1 MSVAQRKDN
10 HIAQCLKDPAID
22 RLCAGFDQ
30 IRLVHRALPELDFD
44 QVDTSITFLGKKL
57 SFPFMLSSMT
67 GGTSK
72 ETITINQNLAKAAEE
87 CKVAL
92 SVGSQRVMSEDKKA
106 EKSFKL
112 REFAPSVPLIA
123 NLGAVQ
129 LNYGFGLTECEK
141 AVKVLDADALFLHL
155 NPLQEVIQK
164 DGNRNFADL
173 SHKIKSLRSKLEV
186 PLMIKETGCG
196 LSESDYQLLI
206 NCGIRYI
213 DVAGRGGTSWSRI
226 EHLCNDDGGGNLGLC
241 FQDWGLTAIESI
253 AQAEKFKNQLF
264 LIAGGG
270 IRSGIDLAKA
280 ISLGASMG
288 SAALPFLK
296 AALEGKEAVVKLIEE
311 YREQFKVALFLTG
324 MGDARELIGNKKA
337 RIE

>member
-1 MSVAQRKDN
+1 MSVAQRKDD
-10 HIAQCLKDPAID
+10 HIEQCLKDMEID
-22 RLCAGFDQ
+22 RKSSGLDD
-30 IRLVHRALPELDFD
+30 IKLPHRALPELDFN

-67 GGTSK
+67 GGTSQ
-72 ETITINQNLAKAAEE
+72 ETITINQNLAMAAQE

-92 SVGSQRVMSEDKKA
+92 AVGSQRVMFEDKKA

-112 REFAPSVPLIA
+112 RDLAPSVPLIA

-129 LNYGFGLTECEK
+129 LNYGFGIDECRK
-141 AVKVLDADALFLHL
+141 AVEILDADALFLHL

-164 DGNRNFADL
+164 GGDRNFSDL
-173 SHKIKSLRSKLEV
+173 AEKIKKIRRDLEV

-196 LSESDYQLLI
+196 LSASDYKILL

-226 EHLCNDDGGGNLGLC
+226 EHLCNKDDSNLGLD
-241 FQDWGLTAIESI
+241 FQDWGFTTAETLME
-253 AQAEKFKNQLF
+253 AKPFKNQLF

-270 IRSGIDLAKA
+270 IRSGIDLVKA
-280 ISLGASMG
+280 MSLGASMG

-296 AALEGKEAVVKLIEE
+296 TALKGKDAVVKLIEE
-311 YREQFKVALFLTG
+311 YREQFKIALFLTG
-324 MGDARELIGNKKA
+324 NKNV
-337 RIE
+337 RIQN

>member
-1 MSVAQRKDN
+1 MSVAKRKDA
-10 HIAQCLKDPAID
+10 HIEKCLNDPDID
-22 RLCAGFDQ
+22 RRDSGFGD
-30 IRLVHRALPELDFD
+30 IELVHRALPELDFD

-57 SFPFMLSSMT
+57 SFPFMLSAMT
-67 GGTSK
+67 GGTSNQ
-72 ETITINQNLAKAAEE
+72 TITINRNLAQAAEE

-92 SVGSQRVMSEDKKA
+92 AVGSQRVMFEDKKA

-129 LNYGFGLTECEK
+129 LNYGFGLEECRK

-155 NPLQEVIQK
+155 NPLQEVIQHRG
-164 DGNRNFADL
+164 DRNFAYLAD
-173 SHKIKSLRSKLEV
+173 KIKSIRAKLEV

-196 LSESDYQLLI
+196 MSRDDYQLLI
-206 NCGIRYI
+206 NCGIKYI

-226 EHLCNDDGGGNLGLC
+226 EHLCNKDESNLGLA
-241 FQDWGLTAIESI
+241 FQDWGLTTAESLEE
-253 AQAEKFKNQLF
+253 AEPFMDKLF

-280 ISLGASMG
+280 MGLGARMG

-296 AALEGKEAVVKLIEE
+296 AALESKYEVVKLIEE
-311 YREQFKVALFLTG
+311 YREQFKIALFLTG
-324 MGDARELIGNKKA
+324 NKDVRMNNDKH
-337 RIE
+337 RNR

>member
-1 MSVAQRKDN
+1 MSVAQRKDD
-10 HIAQCLKDPAID
+10 HIAQCLKDPAVD
-22 RLCAGFDQ
+22 RNQACFDQ
-30 IRLVHRALPELDFD
+30 IRLVHRALPELNFD
-44 QVDTSITFLGKKL
+44 QVDTSTTFLGKKL

-72 ETITINQNLAKAAEE
+72 ETIKINQNLAKAAEE

-92 SVGSQRVMSEDKKA
+92 AVGSQRVMFEDKKA
-106 EKSFKL
+106 EKSFRL

-129 LNYGFGLTECEK
+129 LNYGFGLKECQK
-141 AVKVLDADALFLHL
+141 AVEVLDADALFLHL

-164 DGNRNFADL
+164 GGDRNFENL
-173 SHKIKSLRSKLEV
+173 SDKIKSIRAKLEV

-196 LSESDYQLLI
+196 FSKADYQLLI

-226 EHLCNDDGGGNLGLC
+226 EHLCSKDDSSLGLD
-241 FQDWGLTAIESI
+241 FQDWGLTTAESLQ
-253 AQAEKFKNQLF
+253 QAEPFRKQLF

-280 ISLGASMG
+280 MSLGASMG

-296 AALEGKEAVVKLIEE
+296 AALESKDAVVKLIEE
-311 YREQFKVALFLTG
+311 YREQFKIALFLTG
-324 MGDARELIGNKKA
+324 NKNV
-337 RIE
+337 RMNDD

>member
-1 MSVAQRKDN
+1 MSVAQRKDD
-10 HIAQCLKDPAID
+10 HIAQCLKDPAVD
-22 RLCAGFDQ
+22 RCTSGFDS
-30 IRLVHRALPELDFD
+30 ITLAHRALPELDFD
-44 QVDTSITFLGKKL
+44 KVDTSITFLGKKL

-72 ETITINQNLAKAAEE
+72 ETITINQNLAMAAEE

-92 SVGSQRVMSEDKKA
+92 AVGSQRVMFEDKKA

-129 LNYGFGLTECEK
+129 LNYGFSIDECRK

-164 DGNRNFADL
+164 GGNRNFEYL
-173 SHKIKSLRSKLEV
+173 SDKIKSIRSKLEV

-196 LSESDYQLLI
+196 LSEADYRLLI

-226 EHLCNDDGGGNLGLC
+226 EHLCNKDDSNLGLA
-241 FQDWGLTAIESI
+241 FQDWGLTTVETLE
-253 AQAEKFKNQLF
+253 QAKPFKNQLF

-280 ISLGASMG
+280 MSLGASMG
-288 SAALPFLK
+288 SSALPFLK
-296 AALEGKEAVVKLIEE
+296 TALESKDAVVKLIEE

-324 MGDARELIGNKKA
+324 HKNCKDE
-337 RIE
+337 